1 MNDFIIKQKTAY
13 EMSISDWSSDVC
25 SSDLSIVTL
34 KPWDQRKEEHL
45 KSPALVTEIMALNDR
60 IKDAV
65 VFGAPPPPIE
75 GLSSTGGFEAFVQ
88 SRNGSD
94 YRALEAA
101 TNKLVAAAAGRKEL
115 AGVFTSFSAQ
125 VPQLRLDIDRN
136 QAKLLGVSVDDLFA
150 TLQSTF
156 SSFYINDFNRN
167 GRVYRVQMQADADY
181 RAFAEGL
188 RNVYVRSRDGTPIPV
203 PALAPV
209 SMQTGPHSTA
219 K

>member
-1 MNDFIIKQKTAY
+1 
-13 EMSISDWSSDVC
+13 
-25 SSDLSIVTL
+25 
-34 KPWDQRKEEHL
+34 
-45 KSPALVTEIMALNDR
+45 MALNDR

-136 QAKLLGVSVDDLFA
+136 QAKLLGVSGDDLFA

-156 SSFYINDFNRN
+156 SSFYIKDFNRH
-167 GRVYRVQMQADADY
+167 GRLYRVQMQADAHY
-181 RAFAEGL
+181 RDLPQGVQQLIARRAAGE
-188 RNVYVRSRDGTPIPV
+188 RV
-203 PALAPV
+203 PATPPPQA
-209 SMQTGPHSTA
+209 SA
-219 K
+219 

>member
-1 MNDFIIKQKTAY
+1 M
-13 EMSISDWSSDVC
+13 
-25 SSDLSIVTL
+25 
-34 KPWDQRKEEHL
+34 
-45 KSPALVTEIMALNDR
+45 
-60 IKDAV
+60 
-65 VFGAPPPPIE
+65 
-75 GLSSTGGFEAFVQ
+75 
-88 SRNGSD
+88 
-94 YRALEAA
+94 
-101 TNKLVAAAAGRKEL
+101 AAAAGRNDL

-188 RNVYVRSRDGTPIPV
+188 RNVYVRSRDGKPIRQEERRV
-203 PALAPV
+203 GKECVSTCRSRWSPA
-209 SMQTGPHSTA
+209 H
-219 K
+219 